1 MAKKKK
7 GKSIRQKNVKNI
19 IDVPLSKLS
28 NKGSGASHG
37 GVDYH
42 YQNYSNIL
50 EFFKN
55 LAFGKLCLFEKPYIH
70 LDISDIKTG
79 IFVLYED
86 SVFIKYIK
94 KCMKSSNIFIPVIL
108 NLITSEDNHAN
119 ILLINKSNKTIEVY
133 EPHGSRTSSST
144 LGGVPGAYRK
154 TIKSLMKFWK
164 NILPGYRVINSVD
177 HQEGSAFQTT
187 VDPENHSGFCVTWS
201 ILFVHYRILN
211 PTIPLP
217 LLIKYISNKIT
228 TRKLLQYAKY
238 VEDNIKKK

>member
-70 LDISDIKTG
+70 LDIAGPTFVKAKYGYRGKGATG
-79 IFVLYED
+79 MGLRLLYQ
-86 SVFIKYIK
+86 FIK
-94 KCMKSSNIFIPVIL
+94 NR
-108 NLITSEDNHAN
+108 A
-119 ILLINKSNKTIEVY
+119 
-133 EPHGSRTSSST
+133 
-144 LGGVPGAYRK
+144 
-154 TIKSLMKFWK
+154 
-164 NILPGYRVINSVD
+164 
-177 HQEGSAFQTT
+177 
-187 VDPENHSGFCVTWS
+187 
-201 ILFVHYRILN
+201 
-211 PTIPLP
+211 
-217 LLIKYISNKIT
+217 
-228 TRKLLQYAKY
+228 
-238 VEDNIKKK
+238 